1 MTWSKKQMHER
12 CLRPPKASAKASAT
26 TPEEVELATVNPP
39 HIAFAPYSHQG
50 AWVMIMFMTTSS
62 SCRTEVYDPADC
74 LADAKDLESVTHA
87 LRKIL
92 GAVHGVGYRCL
103 RP

>member
-1 MTWSKKQMHER
+1 
-12 CLRPPKASAKASAT
+12 
-26 TPEEVELATVNPP
+26 
-39 HIAFAPYSHQG
+39 
-50 AWVMIMFMTTSS
+50 MIMFMTTSS